1 MEEKLGEAPSSNEED
16 EVRWCGSSG
25 VDLRGPP
32 AMLRRRRRCSMVGE
46 MVELLHGLEFEKER
60 GE

>member
-1 MEEKLGEAPSSNEED
+1 VVQL
-16 EVRWCGSSG
+16 VG
-25 VDLRGPP
+25 VDLRGLP

-46 MVELLHGLEFEKER
+46 MVELLPGLEFEKER